1 MISFKEIIIR
11 LSVEA
16 VPFYIP
22 PAMHPGSNCS
32 ISLPILI
39 FCFVVLFMF
48 IIGIVGM
55 NIMRTLSQIN
65 YKTFNIV

>member
-1 MISFKEIIIR
+1 
-11 LSVEA
+11 
-16 VPFYIP
+16 
-22 PAMHPGSNCS
+22 
-32 ISLPILI
+32 
-39 FCFVVLFMF
+39 MF